1 MLEVKDFVTLAKAAA
16 KAKRSAPVAYS
27 YNGENFNYDQVQE
40 AVREQFKEL
49 APDFYSYRE
58 NKNTIFR
65 IIEET
70 LSEIVPERIKE
81 NYMQFAEVK
90 RFAQGDKPIFRRKTM
105 ANNRNRGKQFVT
117 RVGLAGI
124 YEVWKL
130 GSAQESFEIPTSAIG
145 GAVQIGFE
153 EMIDGRVDWAELIN
167 ILYEGIDDLIY
178 QEVGEAFAE
187 GIYQLP
193 ANHVHTGV
201 GFIEADFDKLLNQA
215 KMYGNVTI
223 YCTNEFAVKMIPQ
236 EAWRYTESMKDELY
250 RTGKLTGYKGENVV
264 ILPNQYKDAY
274 GTEKVLDP
282 SLCWII
288 PTGADQKPVKIAFE
302 GDLYTNEFEN
312 YDWSKD
318 IHVYEKV
325 GVVCLMDNASHVYQD
340 TSLKKDGPFNLKDTV
355 TNSINIG
362 NTVITTNNSDVEVV
376 AYEKVATADIDDSG
390 NKTYYTKNNNGE
402 FVEVTGTIDTSGQ
415 TTYYIKL

>member
-1 MLEVKDFVTLAKAAA
+1 MLEIKDFVTLAKAAA

-27 YNGENFNYDQVQE
+27 YNGENFDYNQVQE
-40 AVREQFKEL
+40 TVRAQFAEL
-49 APDFYSYRE
+49 APDFYGYRE

-81 NYMQFAEVK
+81 NYMQFAETK
-90 RFAQGDKPIFRRKTM
+90 TFAQGDKPIFRRKTL

-130 GSAQESFEIPTSAIG
+130 GSAQESFEVPTSAIG

-153 EMIDGRVDWAELIN
+153 EMLDGRVDWAELIN

-193 ANHVHTGV
+193 ASHVHAAA
-201 GFIEADFDKLLNQA
+201 GFVESDFDALLNNA
-215 KMYGNVTI
+215 KMYGNVTV
-223 YCTNEFAVKMIPQ
+223 YCTNEFAVKMIPK
-236 EAWRYTESMKDELY
+236 EAWRYTEAMKDELY
-250 RTGKLTGYKGENVV
+250 RTGKLAGYKGENIV
-264 ILPNQYKDAY
+264 ILPNQYKDAF
-274 GTEKVLDP
+274 GQEKVLDP

-288 PTGADQKPVKIAFE
+288 PSAADQKPVKIAFE
-302 GDLYTNEFEN
+302 GGVYTNEFEN
-312 YDWSKD
+312 YDWSRD
-318 IHVYEKV
+318 IHIYEKV
-325 GVVCLMDNASHVYQD
+325 GVVCMMDNAIHVYKD
-340 TSLKKDGPFNLKDTV
+340 TSLSKVGAFNLTDSV
-355 TNSINIG
+355 VNSITLNGSTTAI
-362 NTVITTNNSDVEVV
+362 NTNTTVSGSVETSSTT
-376 AYEKVATADIDDSG
+376 ATG
-390 NKTYYTKNNNGE
+390 G
-402 FVEVTGTIDTSGQ
+402 
-415 TTYYIKL
+415 